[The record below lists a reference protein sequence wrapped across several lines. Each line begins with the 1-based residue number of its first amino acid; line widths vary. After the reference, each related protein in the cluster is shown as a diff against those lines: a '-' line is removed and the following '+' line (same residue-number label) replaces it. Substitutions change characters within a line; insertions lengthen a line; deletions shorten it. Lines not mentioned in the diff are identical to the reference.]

1 MELLILIFIFILI
14 IGACIGSFLNVVA
27 LRAISGESI
36 VFPSSKC
43 PVCNNPIKWYDNI
56 PILSYLFIFKGK
68 CRNCGCKVSLQY
80 PIVEATVSILFFLIF
95 LYSWFSLQT
104 LCLWFLIS
112 IAMVMGITDFKT
124 SEIYDRHLWIY
135 IIASTVYSIF
145 FIYGLNN
152 AQQAFIGIISA
163 VLIMEII
170 SKVGYYLIKHKNKT
184 ENEPETEKQNQQNNN
199 ENNETETTIE
209 SISEYAK
216 KYKRSFGEGDT
227 YIAAGSGALLG
238 WFGFL
243 VSLLCAIV
251 VNALI
256 ILPQF
261 LIGLYKRNEKSALI
275 SISGFFVLAV
285 IYWILSNRLSM
296 PFYLFIA
303 YLVALCYFAIYAI
316 KSIKNI
322 QPNENSAFFTLPFG
336 PALLISTFAFLFFGK
351 EILTFLNKYIFWM

>member
-1 MELLILIFIFILI
+1 MELLIIICIFILI

-27 LRAISGESI
+27 LRAISNESI

-56 PILSYLFIFKGK
+56 PILSYLFTFKGK

-80 PIVEATVSILFFLIF
+80 PIVEATTSILFFLIF

-112 IAMVMGITDFKT
+112 IAIVMGITDFKT

-145 FIYGLNN
+145 FIYGQSN

-163 VLIMEII
+163 VLVMEIL
-170 SKVGYYLIKHKNKT
+170 SKTGYYLIKHKNKT
-184 ENEPETEKQNQQNNN
+184 EDKPEAEEQNSQNNN
-199 ENNETETTIE
+199 EAEPTNEN
-209 SISEYAK
+209 ISEYVK
-216 KYKRSFGEGDT
+216 KYKRAFGEGDT

-275 SISGFFVLAV
+275 SISGFFVLAL
-285 IYWILSNRLSM
+285 IYWILSNKLSM
-296 PFYLFIA
+296 PL
-303 YLVALCYFAIYAI
+303 YLVIAFLIALCYFAIYAI
-316 KSIKNI
+316 KSIKSS
-322 QPNENSAFFTLPFG
+322 QSNENSAFFTLPFG

-351 EILTFLNKYIFWM
+351 EILIFLNKYIFWM